1 MSMEN
6 SLICTKRLFEL
17 IKLPYTTAFL
27 MDKLLTHPEPESLLS
42 ISDTLAEYKVD
53 SLALQIGE
61 DKLDQLPL
69 PCIVQLKGD
78 RHPFFSCLSSV
89 DKGDIEYLDSTGRT
103 TKILRNEFLTKW
115 TGVTLL
121 VEKVENSAEPGYQV
135 RRREVLFYRSLLFL
149 LGLVGLVW
157 LIVNLVNHAGILPS
171 SIGTWSLM
179 ALKIAGLAIA
189 TILLWTEIDKD
200 NSAITKFCTG
210 GKSVDCNSV
219 LDSFSFGGIVSLSNL
234 AFAYFFSSIFLLVFT
249 SFSQGSMQLLSYLSY
264 SSLLI
269 VPISLFYQG
278 VKIKKWCM
286 LCLWISGIL
295 LLEFAANQFL
305 LRGLDPPGI
314 KELSIFSFLFLAS
327 VLAWLTLKPYLIART
342 DLYGVKSKLAKVL
355 SNKELFDYFLN
366 SSRRISSN
374 PEGLG
379 IFLKSQNAKYHVL
392 KVCNP
397 YCGPCAR
404 THPLLEQLYEAG
416 NIDLQILFLSGGGDE
431 TRIQTVKHL
440 MAVSSKGDQDYT
452 RGALDDWYLPE
463 QKDYD
468 VFAARYPMNGELAKQ
483 ESMIKAMENWA
494 EREQITHTPT
504 IFINGY
510 ELPSSYEV
518 EDLKYVLQ

>member
-1 MSMEN
+1 MEN
-6 SLICTKRLFEL
+6 SLICTRRLFDL

-27 MDKLLTHPEPESLLS
+27 REKLLTHPEPESLLS
-42 ISDTLAEYKVD
+42 ISDTLAEYKVE
-53 SLALQIGE
+53 SLALQIGA

-69 PCIVQLKGD
+69 PCVVQI
-78 RHPFFSCLSSV
+78 HQNPNPYFSCLSQVSADRV
-89 DKGDIEYLDSTGRT
+89 EYLDDKG
-103 TKILRNEFLTKW
+103 KIREMARSEFSTKW
-115 TGVTLL
+115 TGVAL
-121 VEKVENSAEPGYQV
+121 VMEKGEEAGEPGYLEH
-135 RRREVLFYRSLLFL
+135 RNKVLLYNTLLFL
-149 LGLVGLVW
+149 LCAIGLGW
-157 LIVNLVNHAGILPS
+157 IIGDLIGWEPYTS
-171 SIGTWSLM
+171 YSIGM
-179 ALKIAGLAIA
+179 VALFTLKLAGLGISA
-189 TILLWTEIDKD
+189 ILLWSEVDKK
-200 NSAITKFCTG
+200 NAAITQFCG
-210 GKSVDCNSV
+210 GGEHVDCNSV
-219 LDSFSFGGIVSLSNL
+219 IDSFSIAGLISLGTL
-234 AFAYFFSSIFLLVFT
+234 AFAYFLGGISLLMVS
-249 SFSQGSMQLLSYLSY
+249 SFSDASLELLGFLSY
-264 SSLLI
+264 SSLVI
-269 VPISLFYQG
+269 VPISLYYQG
-278 VKIKKWCM
+278 VKLKKWCR

-295 LLEFAANQFL
+295 VLEFTVSQFL
-305 LRGLDPPGI
+305 LRNFDWPAFR
-314 KELSIFSFLFLAS
+314 ELSMFSFIFLAS
-327 VLAWLTLKPYLIART
+327 VLSWFSLKPYLIAKT
-342 DLYGVKSKLAKVL
+342 DLYATKSKLAKVL
-355 SNKELFDYFLN
+355 SNKELFDYFL
-366 SSRRISSN
+366 SRSRRISSN

-379 IFLKSQNAKYHVL
+379 IFLKGQNAKYHVL

-440 MAVSSKGDQDYT
+440 MAISSKGDQDYT

>member
-1 MSMEN
+1 MEN

-17 IKLPYTTAFL
+17 IKLPYTTTFPRE
-27 MDKLLTHPEPESLLS
+27 KLLPHPEPESLLS

-53 SLALQIGE
+53 SLALQIGA

-69 PCIVQLKGD
+69 PCIVQLNGD

-89 DKGDIEYLDSTGRT
+89 DKGGIEYLDIEGRT
-103 TKILRNEFLTKW
+103 TLISRDEFIAKW

-121 VEKVENSAEPGYQV
+121 VEKGENSAEPGYQV

-157 LIVNLVNHAGILPS
+157 LVVNLVSYAGNLLD

-179 ALKIAGLAIA
+179 ALKITGLAIP

-295 LLEFAANQFL
+295 LLEFATSQFL
-305 LRGLDPPGI
+305 LVDLDPPAL
-314 KELSIFSFLFLAS
+314 KYLSIFSFLFLAS
-327 VLAWLTLKPYLIART
+327 VLAWLTLKPYLIAKE
-342 DLYGVKSKLAKVL
+342 DLQGVKSKLAKFMANREV
-355 SNKELFDYFLN
+355 FDYFLS
-366 SSRRISSN
+366 SSRKILTK
-374 PEGLG
+374 PAGLG
-379 IFLKSQNAKYHVL
+379 IFLKGQSSKFHVL

-404 THPLLEQLYEAG
+404 THPILEQLYEAG
-416 NIDLQILFLSGGGDE
+416 NIDLQILFLTGGYDQ
-431 TRIQTVKHL
+431 TQIQTVSHL
-440 MAVSSKGDQDYT
+440 MAIASNGQTEYT
-452 RGALDDWYLPE
+452 RQALDDWYIPE
-463 QKDYD
+463 KKEYD
-468 VFAARYPMNGELAKQ
+468 AFAAKYPMNGELAQQKT
-483 ESMIKAMENWA
+483 MIKAMQDWA
-494 EREQITHTPT
+494 EKEQITHTPT

-510 ELPSSYEV
+510 ELPSAYAV

>member
-1 MSMEN
+1 
-6 SLICTKRLFEL
+6 L
-17 IKLPYTTAFL
+17 
-27 MDKLLTHPEPESLLS
+27 
-42 ISDTLAEYKVD
+42 V
-53 SLALQIGE
+53 
-61 DKLDQLPL
+61 
-69 PCIVQLKGD
+69 
-78 RHPFFSCLSSV
+78 
-89 DKGDIEYLDSTGRT
+89 LDSTDRT
-103 TKILRNEFLTKW
+103 TLISRDEFIAKW

-121 VEKVENSAEPGYQV
+121 VEKGENSAEPGYQD

-219 LDSFSFGGIVSLSNL
+219 LDSFSFGGIISLSNL
-234 AFAYFFSSIFLLVFT
+234 AFAYFFSSVGLLMIS
-249 SFSQGSMQLLSYLSY
+249 SFSGSSLQLLSYLSY

-295 LLEFAANQFL
+295 LLEFVASQFL
-305 LRGLDPPGI
+305 LVDLVPPGL

-327 VLAWLTLKPYLIART
+327 VLVWLTLKPYLIAKGE
-342 DLYGVKSKLAKVL
+342 LQGVKSKLAKFMANREV
-355 SNKELFDYFLN
+355 FDYFLS
-366 SSRRISSN
+366 SSRKILTK
-374 PEGLG
+374 PAGLG
-379 IFLKSQNAKYHVL
+379 IFLKGQSSKFHVL

-404 THPLLEQLYEAG
+404 THPFLEKLYEAG
-416 NIDLQILFLSGGGDE
+416 NIDLQILFLPGGEGD
-431 TRIQTVKHL
+431 TRIQTVSHL
-440 MAVSSKGDQDYT
+440 LAIAAKGNKDQT
-452 RGALDDWYLPE
+452 RKALDDWYLPE
-463 QKDYD
+463 KKDYN
-468 VFAARYPMNGELAKQ
+468 VFATRYPMNGELAKQ

>member
-1 MSMEN
+1 MEN

-27 MDKLLTHPEPESLLS
+27 KEKLLTHPEPESLLS

-69 PCIVQLKGD
+69 PCIVQLNGD

-89 DKGDIEYLDSTGRT
+89 DKGDIEYLDITGRT
-103 TKILRNEFLTKW
+103 TKISRNEFLAKW

-121 VEKVENSAEPGYQV
+121 VEKAENSAEPGYQD

-157 LIVNLVNHAGILPS
+157 LSVNLVNHAGILPS

-219 LDSFSFGGIVSLSNL
+219 LDSFSFGGIISLSNL
-234 AFAYFFSSIFLLVFT
+234 AFAYFFSSVGLLMIS
-249 SFSQGSMQLLSYLSY
+249 SFSGSSLQLLSYLSY

-295 LLEFAANQFL
+295 LLEFVASQFL
-305 LRGLDPPGI
+305 LVDLVPPGL

-327 VLAWLTLKPYLIART
+327 VLVWLTLKPYLIAKGE
-342 DLYGVKSKLAKVL
+342 LQGVKSKLAKFM
-355 SNKELFDYFLN
+355 SNREVFDYFLS
-366 SSRRISSN
+366 SSRKIMTN

-379 IFLKSQNAKYHVL
+379 IFLKGQSSKFHVL

-404 THPLLEQLYEAG
+404 THPILEQLYEAG
-416 NIDLQILFLSGGGDE
+416 KIDLQILFLTGGNDQ
-431 TRIQTVKHL
+431 TQIQTVSHL
-440 MAVSSKGDQDYT
+440 MAIASNGQTEYT
-452 RGALDDWYLPE
+452 RQALNDWYIPVKKE
-463 QKDYD
+463 YD
-468 VFAARYPMNGELAKQ
+468 AFAAKYPTNGEHTKQ
-483 ESMIKAMENWA
+483 GQHIKAMQVWA
-494 EREQITHTPT
+494 EEEKITHTPT
-504 IFINGY
+504 IFVNGY
-510 ELPSSYEV
+510 ELPSSYAA
-518 EDLKYVLQ
+518 EDLKYILQ